1 VSTISGVR
9 ITIDNHGR
17 ATEITLVA
25 DLSED
30 APLAFANTLSWR
42 GRETPIE
49 ALRHFGDLLQW
60 AAGSTG
66 LAAGVVRDLESWAH
80 ERPAMAAELFAEA
93 IALREVIYRIFSALA
108 TGAAVPDRHFA
119 ALNRALAAAPPRHRL
134 GRSEAHY
141 GWQIGPAPLSA
152 ASLLAPV
159 LWSAGD
165 LIASDR
171 RRRVRLCANAQ
182 CLWLFLDQSKGGTR
196 RWCDMASCGNRAK
209 ARRHYQRAKQA

>member
-1 VSTISGVR
+1 LGVR
-9 ITIDNHGR
+9 ITTDDHGR
-17 ATEITLVA
+17 ATKITLVA
-25 DLSED
+25 DLSDD

-42 GRETPIE
+42 GREAPVE
-49 ALRHFGDLLQW
+49 ALCDFGDLMQW

-66 LAAGVVRDLESWAH
+66 LAPGVVADLEIWAQ
-80 ERPAMAAELFAEA
+80 ERPAMAAELFADA

-108 TGAAVPDRHFA
+108 AGAAVPDHDFA

-134 GRSEAHY
+134 GRSEAGY

-152 ASLLAPV
+152 ATLLAPV

-165 LIASDR
+165 LMASDR
-171 RRRVRLCANAQ
+171 RRRVRLCANER
-182 CLWLFLDQSKGGTR
+182 CLWLFLDESKGGTR

-209 ARRHYQRAKQA
+209 ARRHYQRSKQT